1 MNIVYL
7 FIRQM
12 LTNSIDESHKKA
24 RPDEHNFIIHI
35 FYIQQQLF
43 HKVFFYYAG
52 SLRAPSIGLKYC

>member
-43 HKVFFYYAG
+43 HKVFFITLVHSG
-52 SLRAPSIGLKYC
+52 LRQ